1 MPGASRTINKK
12 HLTFNNLKKLVSCQL
27 SVVNCRLWRQGFTLI
42 ELLVVMTIIGVVS
55 GLGYVNFDNAQDKAR
70 DARRK
75 EDLKAIK
82 TALVSYYQDH
92 DAYPPLC
99 DPLQP
104 PPCAKGAA
112 FISNTTGDWILNL
125 TPYIQKLPKDPR
137 QGGLI
142 SALAQLIPKF
152 GGKEPAVSLKPEVA
166 QAASKTLG
174 YNQIGTTPMSIQDN
188 SKVASRFNLS
198 EQGEISEIQWY
209 GKASS
214 TGKAKAVIYDNEI
227 DGGIKKPN
235 SLIATSAEVIIN
247 NTLDWKRFT
256 FSPGVSLTPG
266 DYWLGVIL
274 SPDSTPYRYR
284 VGLGPFPEESYVF
297 NKDQY
302 SDGPTNLFGSAT
314 RNTLSMSIYATYTP
328 VAPVPTVTTNPA
340 TPVTTDSATLNGAAN
355 PNGSAATGWFRYS
368 STNPG
373 SCNDSFGTRFP
384 ASGGSALDTGNTPVN
399 YQQNIT
405 GLSTTTT
412 YYFCA
417 IASNSAGNGFG
428 AVLSFTTGAPPV
440 AGDCSGINDYYCYTV
455 ASDRQSFILWAHLDN
470 SQDPDIS
477 GKTTALCNL
486 TPPTDSNLNYCLE
499 SPKYLPDQ
507 PALRSDLKTDYSGRP
522 KRF

>member
-92 DAYPPLC
+92 DEYPPSC
-99 DPLQP
+99 TPS
-104 PPCAKGAA
+104 PCTDSAQYVSDNTGAWFPELA
-112 FISNTTGDWILNL
+112 
-125 TPYIQKLPKDPR
+125 PYIQKLPKDPR
-137 QGGLI
+137 QGGI
-142 SALAQLIPKF
+142 IEGLANLIPKF

-373 SCNDSFGTRFP
+373 SCNDSFGTRVPP

-428 AVLSFTTGAPPV
+428 AVLSFITGAPPP
-440 AGDCSGINDYYCYTV
+440 ATGDCSNVNDAYCYVVDPT
-455 ASDRQSFILWAHLDN
+455 RQSFVLWARLDN
-470 SQDPDIS
+470 TQDPEANI
-477 GKTTALCNL
+477 TTATCKV
-486 TPPTDSNLNYCLE
+486 TRPDPPNLNYCLE
-499 SPKYLPDQ
+499 SPN
-507 PALRSDLKTDYSGRP
+507 
-522 KRF
+522 